1 MAVSSMA
8 MTGWGGVDGSL
19 AMMVGMKP
27 DFFVL
32 VNLLTY
38 TEGMAIRGGGR
49 GVWVGLQNG
58 AHEVWVSPDNTAARS
73 NPTNQPQSA

>member
-1 MAVSSMA
+1 MAVSSTA
-8 MTGWGGVDGSL
+8 MTGWADGSL

-27 DFFVL
+27 DFFVM
-32 VNLLTY
+32 VNFLTF

>member
-1 MAVSSMA
+1 MAVSSTA
-8 MTGWGGVDGSL
+8 MTGWADRSL

-27 DFFVL
+27 DFFVM

-49 GVWVGLQNG
+49 GAWVDLQNG

>member
-1 MAVSSMA
+1 MAVSSTA
-8 MTGWGGVDGSL
+8 MTGGADGSL